1 MCTIVILFI
10 TGIAFIFIEIFV
22 PGGIFGLSGAL
33 AIFGS
38 IFLCFRDYPSA
49 AFYVLFLELVFAGIA
64 IVLALKFLPKTKFG
78 KYVILSKKEDKNEGF
93 VSHDSLRD
101 IEGKQGVALTLLR
114 PAGKVNI
121 NGKKFDVVTEG
132 GYVQKNEKVKVV
144 TVSGK
149 KIVVRK
155 TNNQ

>member
-1 MCTIVILFI
+1 MWTIIILFI
-10 TGIAFIFIEIFV
+10 TGIAFIFIEIFM
-22 PGGIFGLSGAL
+22 PGGIFGLSGVL

-38 IFLCFRDYPSA
+38 IFLCFRNYPSI

-78 KYVILSKKEDKNEGF
+78 KYVILSKKESKKEGF
-93 VSHDSLRD
+93 VSHDSLENIKD
-101 IEGKQGVALTLLR
+101 KEGIALTLLR
-114 PAGKVNI
+114 PAGKAKI

-132 GYVQKNEKVKVV
+132 DYVKKNGKVKVV
-144 TVSGK
+144 MISGK

-155 TNNQ
+155 I